1 MGGMG
6 DGMIDVVKRALG
18 RSGGRGGPPTPPEI
32 GDPVARLVHFDIG
45 LAELFAA
52 RAKEN
57 GMGVTLVR
65 AEEVLEGVI
74 GFLRGQGCRR
84 VAVCGSGFLDRLGV
98 FDALKVEGFEVR
110 RSSELK
116 LDEMYEIDCGIT
128 DVYCAVAEVGGMV
141 MRASA
146 EHGRAVSLIP
156 PVHVAIIEPAKV
168 VGDLIDLFEK
178 LGKAAAASATTI
190 ITGPSKTADIEM
202 NIVTGVHGP
211 GVVQAFI
218 LQ

>member
-1 MGGMG
+1 
-6 DGMIDVVKRALG
+6 
-18 RSGGRGGPPTPPEI
+18 
-32 GDPVARLVHFDIG
+32 
-45 LAELFAA
+45 
-52 RAKEN
+52 
-57 GMGVTLVR
+57 
-65 AEEVLEGVI
+65 
-74 GFLRGQGCRR
+74 
-84 VAVCGSGFLDRLGV
+84 
-98 FDALKVEGFEVR
+98 
-110 RSSELK
+110 
-116 LDEMYEIDCGIT
+116 MYEIDCVIT

-211 GVVQAFI
+211 GDVQAFI
-218 LQ
+218 LR